1 MLSVIVLSA
10 LFGVSSMVL
19 RIAHGRL
26 PYGFSFS
33 VGLLLLAVLLYVGHR
48 RVRVVLGLLL
58 LATAI
63 ALVFVGLT
71 RAIDLVEAAWIF
83 PVMAVA
89 LGYCCWVT
97 LVSRSARRFFERS
110 HGAALARRTPGM
122 LRPRR
127 NRPAH
132 AHPRRPV
139 SPRIA
144 AV

>member
-19 RIAHGRL
+19 RIAHGRHL

-33 VGLLLLAVLLYVGHR
+33 VGLVLLAVLLYVGYR
-48 RVRVVLGLLL
+48 RIRVVLGLLL

-71 RAIDLVEAAWIF
+71 RAIDLAKAAWIF
-83 PVMAVA
+83 PVMSAA

-110 HGAALARRTPGM
+110 HGALEMRSTSGM
-122 LRPRR
+122 LRPRHGR
-127 NRPAH
+127 AAH
-132 AHPRRPV
+132 AHAHAHMRHP
-139 SPRIA
+139 
-144 AV
+144 